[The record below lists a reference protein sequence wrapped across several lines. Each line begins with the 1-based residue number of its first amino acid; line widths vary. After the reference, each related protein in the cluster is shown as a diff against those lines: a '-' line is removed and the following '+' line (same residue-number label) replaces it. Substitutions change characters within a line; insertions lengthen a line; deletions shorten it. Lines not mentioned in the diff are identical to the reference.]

1 MTQNKN
7 LLRQGFSYFLY
18 ALPLLFGGP
27 IILTIGFKAIKKDG
41 NFLFFFLGFLLSL
54 GAIILLTMAVKRIL
68 QHLFNQ

>member
-41 NFLFFFLGFLLSL
+41 NFLFFVLGFLLSL